1 MPAIDFPNSPTNG
14 QVFTAANKSWTYD
27 GTKWIITQYNNA
39 MDQDVT
45 DYIDQE
51 IADVTTYVDQQV
63 LTAKGLAVVFG
74 FLS

>member
-1 MPAIDFPNSPTNG
+1 VPAINFPDSPTSG

-27 GTKWIITQYNNA
+27 GSKWIITQYDNGL
-39 MDQDVT
+39 DSDVT

-51 IADVTTYVDQQV
+51 IASANQ
-63 LTAKGLAVVFG
+63 TARGYAIVFG